1 MEENQTFPVPAVE
14 DDLVIVPPPN
24 TVSFDSQIQVQTL
37 DPPAIS
43 VLAPMLNAQDTMVLE
58 DALEI
63 PNLTSAPVISKK
75 KSNRQFLSTSNAAS
89 VSYDRSR
96 SQYSSCNQWLAE
108 LRSRQSDQMTPEIQE
123 RIAAKARRQRRRGK
137 KCKRAKTY
145 QRCNMISRNA
155 YWSGV
160 SKSMSSSAAVRQ
172 DAVNSRAQMQSL
184 NSAFQRRAHR
194 DYETLDL
201 NEEAEEDAVE
211 EMLSNLE
218 VVQQT
223 DAVAVN
229 LMSNERGIRSVL
241 NQLRVEPNNDA
252 ELATKFGLYEDY
264 LSTVEESRKA
274 THDFWDD
281 CKEEFT
287 GPTGQSHV
295 ATSIQKSVDDID
307 KQENMGIIF
316 HEHRW
321 FVYDMT
327 QQADRNNTKLKD
339 LLHQIEIKLELLNKE
354 DDDCP
359 FCLESLEDKEH
370 ITLGCCHKACTECWS
385 YWQELRGR
393 GAFCPLCRQTDF
405 LENILSA

>member
-1 MEENQTFPVPAVE
+1 
-14 DDLVIVPPPN
+14 
-24 TVSFDSQIQVQTL
+24 
-37 DPPAIS
+37 
-43 VLAPMLNAQDTMVLE
+43 
-58 DALEI
+58 
-63 PNLTSAPVISKK
+63 
-75 KSNRQFLSTSNAAS
+75 
-89 VSYDRSR
+89 
-96 SQYSSCNQWLAE
+96 
-108 LRSRQSDQMTPEIQE
+108 MTPEIQE

-307 KQENMGIIF
+307 KN
-316 HEHRW
+316 
-321 FVYDMT
+321 
-327 QQADRNNTKLKD
+327 
-339 LLHQIEIKLELLNKE
+339 
-354 DDDCP
+354 
-359 FCLESLEDKEH
+359 
-370 ITLGCCHKACTECWS
+370 
-385 YWQELRGR
+385 
-393 GAFCPLCRQTDF
+393 
-405 LENILSA
+405 

>member
-1 MEENQTFPVPAVE
+1 MEEYQAIPAPAVE
-14 DDLVIVPPPN
+14 DLDLVVVPPPN
-24 TVSFDSQIQVQTL
+24 TVSFDSQIQVQTIE
-37 DPPAIS
+37 PPAVS
-43 VLAPMLNAQDTMVLE
+43 APMLNAQDTMVLE

-75 KSNRQFLSTSNAAS
+75 KSNRQFLNISNAAS
-89 VSYDRSR
+89 VSYDRSQSR
-96 SQYSSCNQWLAE
+96 YNSCNDWLSE
-108 LRSRQSDQMTPEIQE
+108 CRSRQSSQMTPEIQE
-123 RIAAKARRQRRRGK
+123 RIAAKAKRQRRRGK
-137 KCKRAKTY
+137 KAKRAKTY

-160 SKSMSSSAAVRQ
+160 SKSMSTSAAVRE
-172 DAVNSRAQMQSL
+172 DAVNSRAQMKSL
-184 NSAFQRRAHR
+184 SSAFQRRSNR
-194 DYETLDL
+194 DYESL
-201 NEEAEEDAVE
+201 NLADEAEEDAVE

-223 DAVAVN
+223 DVVAAN
-229 LMSNERGIRSVL
+229 LMSNETGIRKVL

-264 LSTVEESRKA
+264 LATVEESRKA

-287 GPTGQSHV
+287 GPTGRSHV

-307 KQENMGIIF
+307 KNENMGIIF

-359 FCLESLEDKEH
+359 FCLESLEDKDH

-405 LENILSA
+405 LENIMTT